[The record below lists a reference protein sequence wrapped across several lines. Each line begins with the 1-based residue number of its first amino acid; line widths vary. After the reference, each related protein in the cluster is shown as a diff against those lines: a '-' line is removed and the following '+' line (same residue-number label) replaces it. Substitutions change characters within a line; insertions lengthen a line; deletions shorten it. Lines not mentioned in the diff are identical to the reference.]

1 MFWFKKMMENTKNF
15 SSQGRNKKKKK
26 KRKERKKEKEIQF
39 VNRGPLL
46 KIS

>member
-26 KRKERKKEKEIQF
+26 EKKRKKERKRNT
-39 VNRGPLL
+39 VC
-46 KIS
+46 